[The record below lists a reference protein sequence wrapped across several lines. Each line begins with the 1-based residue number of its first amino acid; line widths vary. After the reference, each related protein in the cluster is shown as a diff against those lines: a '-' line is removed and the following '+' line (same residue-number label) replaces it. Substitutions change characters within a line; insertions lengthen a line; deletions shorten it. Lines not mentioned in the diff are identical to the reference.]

1 MIAYQ
6 LEYLERCGFNEVLVV
21 TRHSKTLEK
30 YLKTDYKGKIMIE
43 TIELNEESTNN
54 VEALKQISNK
64 INRDFIVIPCDLICD
79 ISLDDVVDQ
88 HIITQATVTMVF
100 REEEKKATNTKK
112 EASKE
117 VKEENNDYDVVV
129 VDQESNRVLQIMN
142 NTDVE
147 NEGLKLKKILLA
159 KHPHSTISTNLF
171 DCHLYIF
178 NYKVLEFLKKCK
190 RKFWNIK
197 DDFLPFLIENQYNI
211 KLSKEFF
218 EETPRNEDF
227 LYMNSKLKG
236 EEKKTQFVSV
246 YGFISQ
252 NNYCKRTNI
261 IKEYMQANLD
271 FFLKPPNLPDCLISS
286 RNNEPEIKEKKFEN
300 IVFLLI
306 IVICFHLLQ
315 KICRYNDWRRH
326 SYWRKNYYFAVSYW

>member
-6 LEYLERCGFNEVLVV
+6 LEYLERCGFYEVIVV

-30 YLKTDYKGKIMIE
+30 YLKSDYKGKILIE

-64 INRDFIVIPCDLICD
+64 INRDFIVLPCDLICD
-79 ISLDDVVDQ
+79 ISLDDIVDQ
-88 HIITQATVTMVF
+88 HIITQATVTMAF
-100 REEEKKATNTKK
+100 REEEKKAGNTKK
-112 EASKE
+112 EPTKE
-117 VKEENNDYDVVV
+117 IKEENNDYDVVV
-129 VDQESNRVLQIMN
+129 IDQESNRVLQIMN

-147 NEGLKLKKILLA
+147 NEGLKLKKVLLA

-190 RKFWNIK
+190 RKFWNLK

-218 EETPRNEDF
+218 EETQQNEDCF
-227 LYMNSKLKG
+227 NSNSKFKG
-236 EEKKTQFVSV
+236 EEEKKKEFVSV

-271 FFLKPPNLPDCLISS
+271 FFLRPPNLPECLISS
-286 RNNEPEIKEKKFEN
+286 RNNEPETKEKKFK
-300 IVFLLI
+300 IYIFLLKPFFLYI
-306 IVICFHLLQ
+306 YISTIDLQ
-315 KICRYNDWRRH
+315 IL
-326 SYWRKNYYFAVSYW
+326 